1 MQWGQI
7 KTLFIVCF
15 LVLNVYL
22 VMQLVVRQED
32 NLSFIP
38 EATKEDEL
46 ALNINGLEDL
56 STESYTAPLI
66 YAHNYNYSENAIDQ
80 LELLSNQQAIIVDE
94 TFVFSRFNEPV
105 PINMDDAEAYK
116 EVLDYSIIH
125 GHSYEFWAKSDHENV
140 LIFFQRF
147 NDPVFYN
154 QNAVLFIQLNQDG
167 DMIQYVQTRL
177 QREDDAEQE
186 QELIQQYDA
195 VSRLYHNLDKLQTGD
210 TVSDIKL
217 GYHNLIS
224 LPNGEQ
230 VLNPAWNV
238 VVNETEHYFI
248 NAVEGHDYP
257 INEDFFKTTLLNFT
271 EILEGSSETSYE
283 FVHTSDDEDQERLL
297 NVMRHSLV
305 SLYHT
310 INGVDSE

>member
-1 MQWGQI
+1 
-7 KTLFIVCF
+7 
-15 LVLNVYL
+15 
-22 VMQLVVRQED
+22 MQLVVRQED

-80 LELLSNQQAIIVDE
+80 LELLSNQQALIVDE

-125 GHSYEFWAKSDHENV
+125 GHSYQFWAKSERANV

-195 VSRLYHNLDKLQTGD
+195 VSRLYHNLNRLQTGD
-210 TVSDIKL
+210 TISDIQL

-238 VVNETEHYFI
+238 VVNESEHYFI

-257 INEDFFKTTLLNFT
+257 INEDFLKTTLVNFT

-283 FVHTSDDEDQERLL
+283 FVHTSDDEDQEQLL
-297 NVMRHSLV
+297 HVMRHSLV

-310 INGVDSE
+310 INGEDSE

>member
-1 MQWGQI
+1 
-7 KTLFIVCF
+7 
-15 LVLNVYL
+15 
-22 VMQLVVRQED
+22 MQLVVRQED